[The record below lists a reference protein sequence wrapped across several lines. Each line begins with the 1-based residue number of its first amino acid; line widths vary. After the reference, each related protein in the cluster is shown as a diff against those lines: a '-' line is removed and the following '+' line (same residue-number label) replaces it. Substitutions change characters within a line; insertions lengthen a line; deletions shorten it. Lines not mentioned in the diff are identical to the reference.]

1 MSLLFL
7 LGGEAGGGGYT
18 PPTQLLGYMAG
29 QSLGD
34 YVFVRGTPR
43 IAIPYMETLRTLMGY
58 TPPRAV
64 QLFSAGADVEVC
76 ADSST
81 KAGTDY
87 TVKIVNGASGGSALV
102 GRNANAA
109 GENYW
114 WNFEDNSAVTGN
126 PADIAGTPGPLLRD
140 LKDYIDTYGAP
151 NFIEWSQGESDQSYV
166 SGGSTERQN
175 YKDCLELLI
184 AEIRDHVGNA
194 NLPFFIRRIGRGNRA
209 GSYQDL
215 KDVQYEVSAEGDYVF
230 IGAEQ
235 YVTNYAIAATFT
247 ASITSGVATIPY
259 ASASASNSGINM
271 NMQAAELSLFTYVVA
286 PLVDGVSFDVS
297 PVPTGS
303 NASASI
309 NRMDDTHPYP
319 GADGDEPLTEAG
331 NTTHNTNLGF
341 YAISKRMADTLS
353 RYFLGTFGVKKQVGP
368 RVVSIA
374 APIGGTSVY
383 LNIEHD
389 QGTALTN
396 ENGAITSASSVQFR
410 VENNGSLKTIT
421 DVLHPSPT
429 TLKLV
434 LSSAISSGD
443 MDVYLGYASMNR
455 TDWRVLITDNA
466 TIRQP
471 LLQGSPTT
479 EPAVFAVT
487 PGDAQ
492 PINTLAPVFVGD
504 AAGMVTLLD
513 GTWTGSASFTYTY
526 DYEVN
531 DVTVSGS
538 TNSFDVSTLAD
549 GDILT
554 GFVTATNSEGS
565 TRVPCVNPITV
576 ATRNATIAR
585 VSSSAVF
592 DLDAT
597 IGTSANG
604 IEQYWRN
611 MITAPAD
618 GSARGDYDFF
628 RGASASASTDDPAFT
643 GSVDDP
649 AAYWLHD
656 GGDYYVKA
664 AANTN
669 FLRDLHKT
677 TGASPFTI
685 AISFK
690 FVSNAA
696 IQAFFATGS
705 ATSDHGFYF
714 YTGTTGRLTMGQ
726 VNGSAAATTTATD
739 AVANGDECLLVIT
752 GDFSGTVTTA
762 TQFINSLTPET
773 RTLNKGTTTTNA
785 SFAARISARG
795 SSSSK
800 PPSGTRLYNVS
811 GYNSILS
818 DEEIATHYALMRFRH
833 ERAYA
838 VATGPFPLDDDGLGY
853 TIKLTLPV
861 NEDMELSG
869 QTDAYEVFTSNSP
882 NYTALDPTLEDYSH
896 PTYFVPHVNGYRFS
910 SPIRPGAY
918 TSSNTNGPARSELRH
933 ERNYGPTDRI
943 RFRSKIKYVFGNP
956 SSKCTCVQIHR
967 LNGDPVIKGVLQVD
981 GGGTTW
987 KFRALV
993 KLTDGADDESF
1004 DDGLGS
1010 EVLAENLTF
1019 NTEYSIEYDF
1029 DPVAETLKVWF
1040 NTANTNAPTHTFSNV
1055 EASGLDSYIKP
1066 GGVYPSD
1073 NGTGNDDDLWTV
1085 DLTGFDLVDNSGNLV
1100 VR

>member
-7 LGGEAGGGGYT
+7 LGGEAGGGGGYT
-18 PPTQLLGYMAG
+18 PPSQLTGVGMG
-29 QSLGD
+29 QSNEDYKWKAGD
-34 YVFVRGTPR
+34 PNVAVTT
-43 IAIPYMETLRTLMGY
+43 AEVLRDLMGY
-58 TPPRAV
+58 TPPRPM
-64 QLFSAGADVEVC
+64 QLFSAGSDVEV
-76 ADSST
+76 ASDSST
-81 KAGTDY
+81 KYATNH
-87 TVKIVNGASGGSALV
+87 TVRYINWANGGASLV
-102 GRNANAA
+102 GRNTNAL
-109 GENYW
+109 GGNYY
-114 WNFEDNSAVTGN
+114 WNHEDNSSLTGD
-126 PADIAGTPGPLLRD
+126 PTDTAGTPGPLLKKFYTEWQNYSGTLD
-140 LKDYIDTYGAP
+140 
-151 NFIEWSQGESDQSYV
+151 FIEWSQGESDASYV
-166 SGGSTERQN
+166 NTSEANRQV
-175 YKDCLELLI
+175 YEDTFELMV
-184 AEIRDHVGNA
+184 AHVAAFLGYEV
-194 NLPFFIRRIGRGNRA
+194 PWFICHIGRGNRA
-209 GSYQDL
+209 ASFQAL
-215 KDVQYEVSAEGDYVF
+215 KDTQYINAKNNPLVHISVQQYPNRYATARVISA
-230 IGAEQ
+230 
-235 YVTNYAIAATFT
+235 T
-247 ASITSGVATIPY
+247 ANNTTTL
-259 ASASASNSGINM
+259 ASASASTSNTGQNMCVHGPGITDFSYI
-271 NMQAAELSLFTYVVA
+271 ASPPT
-286 PLVDGVSFDVS
+286 DGVSFVMDATVAA
-297 PVPTGS
+297 TGTADYS
-303 NASASI
+303 VD
-309 NRMDDTHPYP
+309 DDTHY
-319 GADGDEPLTEAG
+319 EPDVGGLDAAP
-331 NTTHNTNLGF
+331 NDTTRGLYNIGRGSMSSV
-341 YAISKRMADTLS
+341 A
-353 RYFLGTFGVKKQVGP
+353 RYFLRTHGDRKVFGPKVA
-368 RVVSIA
+368 SIA
-374 APIGGTSVY
+374 APIGGDKVY

-389 QGTALTN
+389 LGDDLTCLL
-396 ENGAITSASSVQFR
+396 GSISSACAPQFR
-410 VENNGSLKTIT
+410 IENPTGTLKTIT
-421 DVLHPSPT
+421 DVQKLAPT
-429 TLKLV
+429 TIELT
-434 LSSAISSGD
+434 LSSTVAVGASSAYVGFS
-443 MDVYLGYASMNR
+443 SMNR
-455 TDWRVLITDNA
+455 TDYRLFITDNA
-466 TIRQP
+466 TYPMALI
-471 LLQGSPTT
+471 QGSPTM
-479 EPAVFAVT
+479 EPDVFAFT

-504 AAGMVTLLD
+504 AAGTVTLLD
-513 GTWTGSASFTYTY
+513 GTWTGSASFTYAY

-531 DVTVSGS
+531 DVAVSGS

-549 GDILT
+549 GDVLT

-576 ATRNATIAR
+576 ATRNATIAS

-597 IGTSANG
+597 IGTSSNG

-611 MITAPAD
+611 MISTPAD
-618 GSARGDYDFF
+618 GSARGDYDYF
-628 RGASASASTDDPAFT
+628 RGASASASTDDPTFT
-643 GSVDDP
+643 GSVDNP

-696 IQAFFATGS
+696 IQAFFATAS
-705 ATSDHGFYF
+705 ATSDHGFYL

-773 RTLNKGTTTTNA
+773 RTLSKGTTTTNA

-818 DEEIATHYALMRFRH
+818 DEEVATHYALMRFRH

-933 ERNYGPTDRI
+933 ERNYGPTERI
-943 RFRSKIKYVFGNP
+943 RFISKIKYVFGNP

-1004 DDGLGS
+1004 DDGLGG

-1019 NTEYSIEYDF
+1019 NTEYSIECDF

>member
-1 MSLLFL
+1 MVG
-7 LGGEAGGGGYT
+7 LGIGIGLTGGGAGSGGGYT
-18 PPTQLLGYMAG
+18 PPTKLLGYMAG

-43 IAIPYMETLRTLMGY
+43 VAIPYMETLRTLMGY
-58 TPPRAV
+58 DDSGTMQVFA
-64 QLFSAGADVEVC
+64 AGGDVEVC

-102 GRNANAA
+102 GRNANAS

-126 PADIAGTPGPLLRD
+126 PADTAGTPGPLLRD

-175 YKDCLELLI
+175 YKDCMELLI

-194 NLPFFIRRIGRGNRA
+194 SLPFFIRRIGRGNRA

-215 KDVQYEVSAEGDYVF
+215 KDIQYEISAEGDYVF

-235 YVTNYAIAATFT
+235 YITNYAIADTFT

-259 ASASASNSGINM
+259 ASASSSNTGINM
-271 NMQAAELSLFTYVVA
+271 NMQATELSLFTYVVA

-309 NRMDDTHPYP
+309 DRMDDTHPYP

-353 RYFLGTFGVKKQVGP
+353 RYFLGTFGAEKQVGP
-368 RVVSIA
+368 SVVSIA

-410 VENNGSLKTIT
+410 VENNGVAKTISG
-421 DVLHPSPT
+421 VLHPSPT
-429 TLKLV
+429 TIELV

-443 MDVYLGYASMNR
+443 MDVWVGYSSMNR

-466 TIRQP
+466 TIRHP

-479 EPAVFAVT
+479 EPAVFAVI

-492 PINTLAPVFVGD
+492 PINTIAPVFVGD
-504 AAGMVTLLD
+504 AAGTVTLLD
-513 GTWTGSASFTYTY
+513 GTWTGSASFTYAY

-531 DVTVSGS
+531 DVAVSGS
-538 TNSFDVSTLAD
+538 TNSFDITTLTD
-549 GDILT
+549 GDVLT

-565 TRVPCVNPITV
+565 TRVPCGNPITV
-576 ATRNATIAR
+576 SARNATVAS

-618 GSARGDYDFF
+618 GSARGGYDFF
-628 RGASASASTDDPAFT
+628 RGASASASTADPTLT
-643 GSVDDP
+643 GTVDDP
-649 AAYWLHD
+649 AAYWLMD
-656 GGDYYVKA
+656 SGDYWTKA
-664 AANTN
+664 AVNTAL
-669 FLRDLHKT
+669 LRDSHKT
-677 TGASPFTI
+677 TGGGPRTLAF
-685 AISFK
+685 AMK
-690 FVSNAA
+690 FVNSGV
-696 IQAFFATGS
+696 IQALFGTGS
-705 ATSDHGFYF
+705 SSTDHGFYLGL
-714 YTGTTGRLTMGQ
+714 GTTNRLNFKQ
-726 VNGSAAATTTATD
+726 QNGTTEATTTASSGSALADGVDALMVVTFDYTGTAVKFFIRSKTQDSVTTLSKNTDTTD
-739 AVANGDECLLVIT
+739 A
-752 GDFSGTVTTA
+752 
-762 TQFINSLTPET
+762 
-773 RTLNKGTTTTNA
+773 
-785 SFAARISARG
+785 SFDMRIGARG
-795 SSSSK
+795 TNSSRL
-800 PPSGTRLYNVS
+800 PNGTRVYAAAAFNA
-811 GYNSILS
+811 ILS
-818 DEEIATHYALMRFRH
+818 NAEVGAL
-833 ERAYA
+833 
-838 VATGPFPLDDDGLGY
+838 
-853 TIKLTLPV
+853 
-861 NEDMELSG
+861 
-869 QTDAYEVFTSNSP
+869 
-882 NYTALDPTLEDYSH
+882 
-896 PTYFVPHVNGYRFS
+896 
-910 SPIRPGAY
+910 
-918 TSSNTNGPARSELRH
+918 
-933 ERNYGPTDRI
+933 
-943 RFRSKIKYVFGNP
+943 
-956 SSKCTCVQIHR
+956 
-967 LNGDPVIKGVLQVD
+967 
-981 GGGTTW
+981 
-987 KFRALV
+987 
-993 KLTDGADDESF
+993 
-1004 DDGLGS
+1004 
-1010 EVLAENLTF
+1010 
-1019 NTEYSIEYDF
+1019 
-1029 DPVAETLKVWF
+1029 
-1040 NTANTNAPTHTFSNV
+1040 
-1055 EASGLDSYIKP
+1055 
-1066 GGVYPSD
+1066 
-1073 NGTGNDDDLWTV
+1073 
-1085 DLTGFDLVDNSGNLV
+1085 FDLYEARHARDYTP
-1100 VR
+1100 